1 MVYLKVPNR
10 VGLYLLRLESLSTWD
25 EMSIENNARR
35 VESISRTVPTSAWYL
50 GAYRSEMVS
59 FRYNADNNIV
69 TWLDD

>member
-1 MVYLKVPNR
+1 
-10 VGLYLLRLESLSTWD
+10 
-25 EMSIENNARR
+25 MSIENNARR

-59 FRYNADNNIV
+59 FRYNADNNIA